1 MTIKTTP
8 FDMSDYL
15 DSPEMIQEYIQAAI
29 EDGDPVALRLALADV
44 AKAKGMSNIAAD
56 TKLNRQNLY
65 KSLSEN
71 GNPSFNTINKVMK
84 ACGLKLQVANI

>member
-1 MTIKTTP
+1 MTIKTTT
-8 FDMSDYL
+8 FEMSDYL

-29 EDGDPVALRLALADV
+29 EDGDPTVLRLALADV
-44 AKAKGMSNIAAD
+44 AKAKGMSAIAED

-65 KSLSEN
+65 KSLSKN

>member
-8 FDMSDYL
+8 FEMSDYL

-29 EDGDPVALRLALADV
+29 EDGDPVTLRLALADV
-44 AKAKGMSNIAAD
+44 AKAKGMGTIADD

-65 KSLSEN
+65 KSLSES

-84 ACGLKLQVANI
+84 ACGLKLQVASI

>member
-1 MTIKTTP
+1 MTIKNTP

-44 AKAKGMSNIAAD
+44 AKVKGMSAIAAD
-56 TKLNRQNLY
+56 TQLNRQNLY

>member
-8 FDMSDYL
+8 FEMSDYL

-29 EDGDPVALRLALADV
+29 EDGDPVVLRLALADV
-44 AKAKGMSNIAAD
+44 AKVKGMSAIAED

-71 GNPSFNTINKVMK
+71 GNPSFNTVNKVIK

>member
-15 DSPEMIQEYIQAAI
+15 DSPEMIQEYIQTAI